1 MNRRNKK
8 FLFFANPIIFLF
20 CTFCFLSAGASHAA
34 ASAEDEIT
42 AIQKSYEDIK
52 DINGSF
58 VQKSYIRDLKRTD
71 TFRGQFYIK
80 RPMKMKWEY
89 RGENGQQVFING
101 DEIVMYQKK
110 DKQAF
115 KGTFNRDTYGQAPIA
130 LLSGF
135 GKIRE
140 EFTASEKSGRIVL
153 KPRKPMGD
161 IVSIEIEPSHDGF
174 PIRSFTIN
182 DSYSNKIE
190 MTLNDVRINSGLED
204 KLFRPSLPRD
214 VKVYDYK
221 P

>member
-1 MNRRNKK
+1 MDRRNNK
-8 FLFFANPIIFLF
+8 FLFTKSLIFLF
-20 CTFCFLSAGASHAA
+20 CTFCFLSPNVSYVA

-42 AIQKSYEDIK
+42 AIQKSYEDIR
-52 DINGSF
+52 DISGSF

-89 RGENGQQVFING
+89 RGENGQEVFING
-101 DEIVMYQKK
+101 DEIIIYQKK

-115 KGTFNRDTYGQAPIA
+115 KGIFNRDTYGQAPIA

-140 EFTASEKSGRIVL
+140 QFSASEKNGRIVL
-153 KPRKPMGD
+153 KPGKPMGD
-161 IVSIEIEPSHDGF
+161 IVSIEIEPSHGEF
-174 PIRSFTIN
+174 PIKSFTIN
-182 DSYSNKIE
+182 DSYSNRIE
-190 MTLNDVRINSGLED
+190 MTLNDVKINTGLED
-204 KLFRPSLPRD
+204 KMFRLSLPKD

>member
-1 MNRRNKK
+1 MNRRKK
-8 FLFFANPIIFLF
+8 NFLFMMCLIFLFF
-20 CTFCFLSAGASHAA
+20 TFCVLPLTISHAA
-34 ASAEDEIT
+34 SSVEDEIT
-42 AIQKSYEDIK
+42 GIQKPYEDIK
-52 DINGSF
+52 DIGGSF

-71 TFRGQFYIK
+71 TFGGQFYIK

-89 RGENGQQVFING
+89 KGENAQEVFING
-101 DEIVMYQKK
+101 DEIIIYQKK

-115 KGTFNRDTYGQAPIA
+115 KGKFNRDTYGQAPIA

-140 EFTASEKSGRIVL
+140 EFTASEKNGKIVL

-161 IVSIEIEPSHDGF
+161 ILSIEIEPSHGEF
-174 PIRSFTIN
+174 PIKSFTIN
-182 DSYSNKIE
+182 DSYSNRIE
-190 MTLNDVRINSGLED
+190 MILNDVKINMGLED
-204 KLFRPSLPRD
+204 KLFRPSLPKD

>member
-8 FLFFANPIIFLF
+8 LLVTKSLIFLF
-20 CTFCFLSAGASHAA
+20 CGFCFLSLGVSHVD

-52 DINGSF
+52 DIKGSF
-58 VQKSYIRDLKRTD
+58 VQKSYIRDLKRKD
-71 TFRGQFYIK
+71 TIRGQFYIK

-89 RGENGQQVFING
+89 RGENGQEVFING
-101 DEIVMYQKK
+101 DEIIMYQKK

-161 IVSIEIEPSHDGF
+161 IVSIEIEPSHEGF
-174 PIRSFTIN
+174 PIKSFTIN

-190 MTLNDVRINSGLED
+190 MILSDVEINTGLED
-204 KLFRPSLPRD
+204 KLFKPSLPKN

-221 P
+221 Q

>member
-8 FLFFANPIIFLF
+8 FLPAKSLLFLF
-20 CTFCFLSAGASHAA
+20 CIFCLSPVSVSHAA
-34 ASAEDEIT
+34 PSAEDEIT

-52 DINGSF
+52 DISGSF

-71 TFRGQFYIK
+71 TFKGRFYIK

-89 RGENGQQVFING
+89 RGENGQEVFING
-101 DEIVMYQKK
+101 DEIIIYQKK

-115 KGTFNRDTYGQAPIA
+115 KGRFNRDTYGQAPIA

-135 GKIRE
+135 GQIRE
-140 EFTASEKSGRIVL
+140 EFTASEKNDRIVL

-161 IVSIEIEPSHDGF
+161 IVSIEIEPSHDEF
-174 PIRSFTIN
+174 PIKSFTIN

-190 MTLNDVRINSGLED
+190 MILNDVKTNTGLED
-204 KLFRPSLPRD
+204 KLFKPSLPKD

>member
-1 MNRRNKK
+1 MDRRKK
-8 FLFFANPIIFLF
+8 DFRFTKSLMFLFF
-20 CTFCFLSAGASHAA
+20 TFCFIPLSVSYAA
-34 ASAEDEIT
+34 PSAEDEIT
-42 AIQKSYEDIK
+42 GIQKSYEDIK

-71 TFRGQFYIK
+71 TFRGRFYIK

-89 RGENGQQVFING
+89 KGENGQEVFING
-101 DEIVMYQKK
+101 DEIIIYQKK

-115 KGTFNRDTYGQAPIA
+115 KGKFNRDTYGQAPIA

-140 EFTASEKSGRIVL
+140 EFTASEKNGKIVL

-161 IVSIEIEPSHDGF
+161 IVSIEIEPSHDEF
-174 PIRSFTIN
+174 PIKSFTIN
-182 DSYSNKIE
+182 DSYSNRIE
-190 MTLNDVRINSGLED
+190 MILNDVKINAGLED
-204 KLFRPSLPRD
+204 KLFNPSLPKD